1 MIAAIYARKSTDQN
15 GVGDEE
21 KSVTRQIEH
30 AKVYAKKK
38 GWAVAEDHV
47 YVDDGISGAEFVKR
61 PGFLRL
67 MNALKPK
74 PLFQVLIMSE
84 ESRLGREQIETA
96 YALKQGITAGVR
108 VFYYLEDRE
117 RTLGSPTDKLLL
129 SVTAFSD
136 EVEREKARQR
146 THDALV
152 RKARAGYVAGR
163 SVYGYDNVEVT
174 MPDAV
179 TGKPKR
185 LHVERRINEAE
196 AVVIRE
202 IFEKAAAGWGTR
214 RIAHDLNARRVT
226 APPPRRT
233 GRPRAWAPS
242 TIYAMLTRSLYRGE
256 VVWNRSRKR
265 NAWGIKHQTGRAE
278 AEWVQLEAPAMRI
291 VAEPLWQAVRERFR
305 DTRASY
311 LRATNGQLWGR
322 PANGIESKYLLTGL
336 AQCGLCGGGLIV
348 HSRASAGRRTH
359 AYLCSYH
366 HLRGNTVCP
375 GGLVLPV
382 ESTNGAVL
390 AAVEREVL
398 HPEVVRR
405 AMSRAI
411 DELNAPTDT
420 VVPRRTALQ
429 AELGVLEQEI
439 SQLTAA
445 VAQGGDLKPLL
456 DGIQARER
464 RRRALQTELAGLE
477 GLQPVTIRGLQQ
489 IQQDLEARL
498 ADWRGLLHRQVAQ
511 SRQIL
516 KKPLVGRIVFRQRDD
531 GVCEFSGQASV
542 GRIIAGLACTKALVA
557 PRGHVSSASRARAY
571 LLLQAY
577 ASLRARP
584 LGPWRL
590 RPSGPS
596 LPLAESRG
604 VPPYPEPPTTNR
616 RPQ

>member
-1 MIAAIYARKSTDQN
+1 MIAAIYARKSTEQN
-15 GVGDEE
+15 GIGDEE

-30 AKVYAKKK
+30 AKAYAAKNS
-38 GWAVAEDHV
+38 WVVVED
-47 YVDDGISGAEFVKR
+47 YIYMDDGISGAEFVKR

-74 PLFQVLIMSE
+74 PPFQILIMSE

-96 YALKQGITAGVR
+96 YALKQIITAGVR

-117 RTLGSPTDKLLL
+117 RTLESPTDKLLL
-129 SVTAFSD
+129 SVTAFTD
-136 EVEREKARQR
+136 EMEREKARQR

-152 RKARAGYVAGR
+152 RKARAGYVAGG

-174 MPDAV
+174 LPDPA

-185 LHVERRINEAE
+185 LHVERRTNEAE
-196 AVVIRE
+196 AAVIRE

-214 RIAHDLNARRVT
+214 RIAHDLNNRGVP
-226 APPPRRT
+226 APPPRRA

-256 VVWNRSRKR
+256 LTWNRTRKR
-265 NAWGIKHQTGRAE
+265 NAWGIKRQTGRAE
-278 AEWVQLEAPAMRI
+278 AEWVQLEVPGLRI
-291 VAEPLWQAVRERFR
+291 VPEPLWQAVRERFR

-336 AQCGLCGGGLIV
+336 AQCGLCGGSLIV
-348 HSRASAGRRTH
+348 HSRAAAGRRAH

-382 ESTNGAVL
+382 ESTNDAIL

-398 HPEVVRR
+398 HPEVVQR
-405 AMSRAI
+405 AMRRAI
-411 DELNAPTDT
+411 DELNAPSDT

-429 AELGVLEQEI
+429 AELGVLEQEL
-439 SQLTAA
+439 SRLAAA
-445 VAQGGDLKPLL
+445 VAHGGDLKPLL
-456 DGIQARER
+456 EGIQARELR
-464 RRRALQTELAGLE
+464 RKALETELAGLA
-477 GLQPVTIRGLQQ
+477 GLQPVTTRDLQQ
-489 IQQDLEARL
+489 IQQDVEARL
-498 ADWRGLLHRQVAQ
+498 ADWRGLLRRHVAQ

-516 KKPLVGRIVFRQRDD
+516 KKLLVGRIVFRRRDD
-531 GVCEFSGQASV
+531 GVYEFSGQASL
-542 GRIIAGLACTKALVA
+542 GRTIAGLACTKAVVA
-557 PRGHVSSASRARAY
+557 PTGF
-571 LLLQAY
+571 
-577 ASLRARP
+577 
-584 LGPWRL
+584 
-590 RPSGPS
+590 
-596 LPLAESRG
+596 
-604 VPPYPEPPTTNR
+604 EPVFQP
-616 RPQ
+616 